1 MPIERI
7 NFADELFDKQQD
19 KINELSKL
27 ILIMPTMPTMTTMPT
42 TTLFTELK
50 KPMMISFADEVLAQQ
65 QDKINELSRIILI
78 QECTAR
84 EVITQH
90 HLISLVLP

>member
-1 MPIERI
+1 MPIARI

-27 ILIMPTMPTMTTMPT
+27 ILIMTTMTT

-78 QECTAR
+78 QGCTAR
-84 EVITQH
+84 EVSTTQ

>member
-27 ILIMPTMPTMTTMPT
+27 ILTVPTMPTTLSTP
-42 TTLFTELK
+42 TTLFTELN
-50 KPMMISFADEVLAQQ
+50 KPMMISFADEVLTQQ

-78 QECTAR
+78 QGCTAR

>member
-19 KINELSKL
+19 KINELSKF
-27 ILIMPTMPTMTTMPT
+27 ILTMPTIPTTLF

-50 KPMMISFADEVLAQQ
+50 RPMMISFADELFDKQR
-65 QDKINELSRIILI
+65 DKINELSRIILI
-78 QECTAR
+78 HGCTAR
-84 EVITQH
+84 EVTPTQ

>member
-1 MPIERI
+1 MPTARI

-27 ILIMPTMPTMTTMPT
+27 ILTMPTTLSTLSTP
-42 TTLFTELK
+42 TTLFTELN

-65 QDKINELSRIILI
+65 QDKINELSKLILI
-78 QECTAR
+78 QGCTAR
-84 EVITQH
+84 EVTTQ

>member
-1 MPIERI
+1 MPTARI

-27 ILIMPTMPTMTTMPT
+27 ILIMTTMTT
-42 TTLFTELK
+42 TTLFTELN
-50 KPMMISFADEVLAQQ
+50 KPMMISFADEVLTQQ

-78 QECTAR
+78 QGCTAR
-84 EVITQH
+84 EVTTTQ

>member
-27 ILIMPTMPTMTTMPT
+27 ILTMPT
-42 TTLFTELK
+42 TLSTEMK
-50 KPMMISFADEVLAQQ
+50 KPMMISFADELLTQQ

-78 QECTAR
+78 QGCTVR
-84 EVITQH
+84 EVTPTQD
-90 HLISLVLP
+90 LISLVLP

>member
-7 NFADELFDKQQD
+7 NFADELFDKQRD

-27 ILIMPTMPTMTTMPT
+27 ILTMPTTLT
-42 TTLFTELK
+42 TTLFTDLK
-50 KPMMISFADEVLAQQ
+50 KPMMISFADELLTQQ

-78 QECTAR
+78 QGCTAR
-84 EVITQH
+84 EVTTQ

>member
-27 ILIMPTMPTMTTMPT
+27 ILIMSTMTT

-78 QECTAR
+78 QGCTAR

>member
-7 NFADELFDKQQD
+7 NFADELFDKQHD

-27 ILIMPTMPTMTTMPT
+27 ILTMPT
-42 TTLFTELK
+42 TLTMTTTTLVTEMK

-78 QECTAR
+78 QGCTAR
-84 EVITQH
+84 EVTAQ